1 MNELVEDKAEWMR
14 ESFEMIVK
22 LIDWAMT
29 DLEKGDVEHAE
40 TLLREIRNEAMLWV

>member
-14 ESFEMIVK
+14 ESFGMIAK
-22 LIDWAMT
+22 LIDWALN
-29 DLEKGDVEHAE
+29 DLEEGDVEHAK